1 MVVVVAKVKAAD
13 GHGDEVAGKLSE
25 MVAWVG
31 ENEDDT
37 LTYACNRSAE
47 DANAF
52 LFFER
57 YTDQAAF
64 DAHMGSERFAQLAG
78 DLQDKLDGGV
88 EMGVY
93 EELAAKI

>member
-1 MVVVVAKVKAAD
+1 MNQDRERLQDILEAIEKI
-13 GHGDEVAGKLSE
+13 
-25 MVAWVG
+25 
-31 ENEDDT
+31 
-37 LTYACNRSAE
+37 
-47 DANAF
+47 
-52 LFFER
+52 ER

-64 DAHMGSERFAQLAG
+64 DAHMGAERFAQLAG